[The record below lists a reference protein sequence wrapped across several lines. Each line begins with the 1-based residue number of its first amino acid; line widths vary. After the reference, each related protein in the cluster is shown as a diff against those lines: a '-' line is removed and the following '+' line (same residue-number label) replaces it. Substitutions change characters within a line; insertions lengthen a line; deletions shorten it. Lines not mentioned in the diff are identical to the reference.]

1 MNLNDLFILRKDKQI
16 SILTVLYVPQSEES
30 SQHLCHGMPR
40 RFSLLDVQ
48 LISHTSLIG
57 ARQNE
62 CLVVNIFLS
71 VLSSVYQLLNR
82 VATNDKFVI
91 KNQNMKITNVNFI
104 SLPDRYILQ
113 LLRTQEKTAFFF
125 EPKKAVSNSEYPFL
139 DIQKLCPVFVV
150 LSVPDKLCF
159 SSSVPLSSNL
169 SISGVFHSPT
179 PKCPILQ
186 PFQGTLPIKQS

>member
-48 LISHTSLIG
+48 LISHISLIG
-57 ARQNE
+57 ARQDE

-113 LLRTQEKTAFFF
+113 LLRTQEKLNQ
-125 EPKKAVSNSEYPFL
+125 KKQYSIPSIHFQIFRNYVLCLSFLVSLTS
-139 DIQKLCPVFVV
+139 FVS
-150 LSVPDKLCF
+150 LP
-159 SSSVPLSSNL
+159 P
-169 SISGVFHSPT
+169 SP
-179 PKCPILQ
+179 
-186 PFQGTLPIKQS
+186 